1 MEDRPTLSLQ
11 ANQPVT
17 SKAKSQRTQI
27 REQKAF
33 SRDYSG
39 ENEGQKA
46 AVHSCKIEK
55 NVVYLHRIQYTKN
68 NLLPSSLNNLT
79 ARERS
84 Y

>member
-46 AVHSCKIEK
+46 HTHLGRSRKM
-55 NVVYLHRIQYTKN
+55 QYIYIAYNAQKTTCYQV
-68 NLLPSSLNNLT
+68 L
-79 ARERS
+79 
-84 Y
+84 